1 MIRTAP
7 VPFVNGVREL
17 VADLV
22 AAARMSRA
30 QHQRFQQAHARQRLK
45 RLVATAG
52 CAVLLFNVFLF
63 SDRELIPDAF
73 TLSLTTHLFV
83 LTPIVLAL
91 VAIGHFAEDWW
102 LQHVPP
108 WVSEFNATWG
118 TMAVAAALCLNMWHT
133 HSPYWAVYHSGLVP
147 LLVFANLVQRLRFR
161 YALVATTF
169 IVLLPVVVLHAAG
182 DRPSPYGGLTNSVTL
197 LLAVIG
203 VYTLVSNFNLE
214 MDERRSFLQAER
226 ARNLRA
232 QLEQTQIHLKAMSR
246 LDALTGLP
254 NRRQFNE
261 YLAAQLSATEQ
272 GRPLS
277 VLLIDVD
284 HFKAFN
290 DRYGHPA
297 GDQCLRLVA
306 AALNVTMRGL
316 PGLLARWG
324 GEEFAAVLPGVDAH
338 TAQQLGH
345 SMVRMVR
352 AMAMRHEASPSAQH
366 VSVSC
371 GVANNPAA
379 SYVRDIDQLLQQAD
393 AALYA
398 AKASGRN
405 CSMFSPPEATPP
417 LAR

>member
-7 VPFVNGVREL
+7 VPFVQGVREL
-17 VADLV
+17 ISALS
-22 AAARMSRA
+22 AAARMGRE
-30 QHQRFQQAHARQRLK
+30 QRQRFNHAHARARLK

-52 CAVLLFNVFLF
+52 CAVLLFNVFLL

-73 TLSLTTHLFV
+73 ALSLTSHLFILTPVV
-83 LTPIVLAL
+83 LTL

-102 LQHVPP
+102 LRRVPP

-118 TMAVAAALCLNMWHT
+118 TMAVASALCLNMWHT
-133 HSPYWAVYHSGLVP
+133 HSPHWAVYHSGLVP

-161 YALVATTF
+161 YALVATLY
-169 IVLLPVVVLHAAG
+169 IVLLPVVVIHAVG
-182 DRPSPYGGLTNSVTL
+182 DRPSPYLGLTNSVTL

-203 VYTLVSNFNLE
+203 LYTLVSNFNLE

-232 QLEQTQIHLKAMSR
+232 QLEQTQIHLQAMSR

-254 NRRQFNE
+254 NRRQFND
-261 YLAAQLSATEQ
+261 YLAAQLSASEQ

-316 PGLLARWG
+316 PGLVARWG

-352 AMAMRHEASPSAQH
+352 AMAMRHEDSPSAQH

-371 GVANNPAA
+371 GVASNPAA

-405 CSMFSPPEATPP
+405 CSMFSPPVATPP